1 MQEPEIGNR
10 PDSPQQPPPWP
21 APPYPHAGRRPGLPM
36 WAKILIGV
44 GSGAV
49 VMVILMCS
57 GLMWLG
63 SISPETRAL
72 AGSQL
77 TKRNV
82 ETIRGLGLLDEG
94 ERIKYFYSDGML
106 SIEDGMYFF
115 TEDKIVLYGKNR
127 EPAVTLVDYEDVADI
142 TPEFSDSWM
151 VDGSIW
157 IELADGTPL
166 VMPISAEAGIDQL
179 FYDALVQTWE
189 RQRDRRGSGVLQAGV
204 ESD

>member
-1 MQEPEIGNR
+1 MQQEP
-10 PDSPQQPPPWP
+10 PHQQAPMQQAAPWP
-21 APPYPHAGRRPGLPM
+21 APPYANTGQRSGLPM

-49 VMVILMCS
+49 IMVILMCS
-57 GLMWLG
+57 GLIWLG

-82 ETIRGLGLLDEG
+82 DTIRELGLIDEG

-106 SIEDGMYFF
+106 SIEEGMYFF
-115 TEDKIVLYGKNR
+115 TDDKIVLYGKNR

-142 TPEFSDSWM
+142 TPDFSDSWLI
-151 VDGSIW
+151 DGTIW
-157 IELADGTPL
+157 IELTDGTPL
-166 VMPISAEAGIDQL
+166 VMPISASGPARPRKS
-179 FYDALVQTWE
+179 VTVPNPS
-189 RQRDRRGSGVLQAGV
+189 RQPRA
-204 ESD
+204 

>member
-1 MQEPEIGNR
+1 VQEHQHPN
-10 PDSPQQPPPWP
+10 PDPAPQAAPWP
-21 APPYPHAGRRPGLPM
+21 APPYPHAGRRPGMPM

-82 ETIRGLGLLDEG
+82 DTIRGLGLLDDG
-94 ERIKYFYSDGML
+94 ERIKYFYSDGLL

-142 TPEFSDSWM
+142 TPEFSNSWM

-157 IELADGTPL
+157 IELTDGTPL
-166 VMPISAEAGIDQL
+166 VMPISAEAGVDEL

-189 RQRDRRGSGVLQAGV
+189 RQRDRRGSGALQAGV
-204 ESD
+204 DLD

>member
-1 MQEPEIGNR
+1 MPEPEIGNR
-10 PDSPQQPPPWP
+10 PHLPQQPAPWP
-21 APPYPHAGRRPGLPM
+21 ASPHGNTGRRPGLPT

-57 GLMWLG
+57 GLIWLG

-77 TKRNV
+77 TKRNI

-106 SIEDGMYFF
+106 SIEEGMYFF
-115 TEDKIVLYGKNR
+115 TDEKIVLYGKNR

-142 TPEFSDSWM
+142 TPNFSDSWLM
-151 VDGSIW
+151 DGTIW
-157 IELADGTPL
+157 IELTDGTPL
-166 VMPISAEAGIDQL
+166 VMPISAEAGVDQL

-189 RQRDRRGSGVLQAGV
+189 SKRQAAAVP
-204 ESD
+204 